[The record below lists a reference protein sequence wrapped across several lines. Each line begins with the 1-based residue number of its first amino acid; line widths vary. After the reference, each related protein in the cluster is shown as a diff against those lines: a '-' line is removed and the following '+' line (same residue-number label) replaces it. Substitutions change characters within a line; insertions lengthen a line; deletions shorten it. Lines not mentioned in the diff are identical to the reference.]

1 MADPVP
7 PPVVPPP
14 GPLLPW
20 WVVPTL
26 SYLIL
31 LIFAGALVASCV
43 MGNDTLRTQMFSAT
57 VALAT
62 VAVSFYFGSSKGS
75 QDKDATIAAQ
85 GASLATSIPTTA
97 DDNPVLNPGSPLT
110 PKPTPI
116 ATPAPSP
123 PALNQSPIGG
133 VPNERQE

>member
-1 MADPVP
+1 MPDPVP
-7 PPVVPPP
+7 PPVATPP
-14 GPLLPW
+14 GPPLPW

-97 DDNPVLNPGSPLT
+97 DDNPVVNPASPPPVVT
-110 PKPTPI
+110 
-116 ATPAPSP
+116 TPAPAPGNP
-123 PALNQSPIGG
+123 PPSGPS
-133 VPNERQE
+133 NERPE

>member
-1 MADPVP
+1 MPDPVP

-14 GPLLPW
+14 AMPW
-20 WVVPTL
+20 WVVPSL
-26 SYLIL
+26 SYLIV
-31 LIFAGALVASCV
+31 LIFAGALFASCV

-85 GASLATSIPTTA
+85 GASLATSIPTSA
-97 DDNPVLNPGSPLT
+97 DENPVLNPSP
-110 PKPTPI
+110 PPTPPPSTVVI
-116 ATPAPSP
+116 PAPSP
-123 PALNQSPIGG
+123 PAPKPPSIGG
-133 VPNERQE
+133 VPNERLE

>member
-1 MADPVP
+1 MPDPVLPPVAP
-7 PPVVPPP
+7 PPAM
-14 GPLLPW
+14 PW
-20 WVVPTL
+20 WVVPSL
-26 SYLIL
+26 SYLIV
-31 LIFAGALVASCV
+31 LIFAGALFASCV

-97 DDNPVLNPGSPLT
+97 DDNPVLNPGP
-110 PKPTPI
+110 
-116 ATPAPSP
+116 TPAPSP
-123 PALNQSPIGG
+123 SPKPPSISQPLTPNPSPIGG
-133 VPNERQE
+133 VLNERPE

>member
-14 GPLLPW
+14 SMPW
-20 WVVPTL
+20 WVVPSL
-26 SYLIL
+26 SYLIV
-31 LIFAGALVASCV
+31 LIFAGALFASCV

-85 GASLATSIPTTA
+85 GASLATSLPTSVI
-97 DDNPVLNPGSPLT
+97 DDNPVLNPGPAPATAAKPPSPAPVPAPA
-110 PKPTPI
+110 PKPP
-116 ATPAPSP
+116 PPSGP
-123 PALNQSPIGG
+123 
-133 VPNERQE
+133 PNERQE